1 MKLSNILYALST
13 FSTFT
18 LTSGNFP
25 DKTNNEFFALIID
38 YNYLLTEINFLSQLE
53 DNQFKG
59 LSHLDSITSTC
70 KPNQCKFKLL
80 CSLNKSTSQSHGMEN
95 QKGLCNLIICLC
107 TEACSMLWSGRKAT
121 KKEKKKSFLR
131 YWFDYIRISQKSKH
145 MPWTMVNFGMIQWPG
160 FQLWP
165 TIG

>member
-1 MKLSNILYALST
+1 MCATKRWLGKNENMKLSNILYALYT

-18 LTSGNFP
+18 LTSGNSP

-38 YNYLLTEINFLSQLE
+38 YNYLLTKINFLGQLE

-59 LSHLDSITSTC
+59 LSHLDSITSTY
-70 KPNQCKFKLL
+70 PTNGNLNFFAVFR
-80 CSLNKSTSQSHGMEN
+80 NKSTSQSHGMEN

-121 KKEKKKSFLR
+121 KKEKKKIIFALL
-131 YWFDYIRISQKSKH
+131 
-145 MPWTMVNFGMIQWPG
+145 V
-160 FQLWP
+160 
-165 TIG
+165 